1 METPELDHEMP
12 PPEFYHLVRSQ
23 IEHEDNLNSQR
34 LSWFVASQSFLFT
47 AYAIVVSNLS
57 PGRLPWVEEQISL
70 LILLIPLLAIL
81 TCVLIY
87 ATILAG
93 SAAMRNLRADYSAHR
108 QAEIPGLP

>member
-47 AYAIVVSNLS
+47 AYAIVTGNLNS
-57 PGRLPWVEEQISL
+57 HALPWVARQLQL
-70 LILLIPLLAIL
+70 LITLIPVAAL
-81 TCVLIY
+81 TTCALIY

-93 SAAMRNLRADYSAHR
+93 ALAMKNLRKFGSTKA
-108 QAEIPGLP
+108 L